1 MADITLVQFKDFV
14 VVALAILAFVVLLGN
29 VVKVFKEWR
38 KPQDNLTSWQA
49 DVNRKLNNDNKRI
62 EDIEKAD
69 KVICRGILALL
80 SHEINGNSTEKLKDS
95 QKEITDYLIER

>member
-38 KPQDNLTSWQA
+38 KPQESFTSWQA
-49 DVNRKLNNDNKRI
+49 DVNRKLNSDNKRI